1 MKNQRFRHILT
12 TTVACVTLM
21 SLVSPHALAEPVVDD
36 VTNGDVAES
45 VVADQDFQVAEETAA
60 DDAADNQVDPKALAE
75 TLKEIDK
82 GIKEVS
88 DQAATTGEKAV
99 ALKGDSKDK
108 GKAKP
113 ADSKSA
119 EKALTWGIRSSFNN
133 YTGGPTAMLD
143 DATQNDK
150 KNQFTFNLESV
161 SYESDTEKLEAKF
174 KGGVHYQK
182 YCDDN
187 TKHTGCKLDLKIENP
202 RIVMSK
208 DGSHVFAKVSS
219 KKYNSNETYTNS
231 GTEDAK
237 PIAQLYTANAVFE
250 EKDGKVTWSEIPTL
264 LTQDGS
270 EMFSNFY
277 PVNSSLDPL
286 TFSFDKSKLEG
297 SKDSYK
303 RLSTDNAKY
312 VVSSQKFDNQVNYEL
327 HRELFKFKD
336 HIIVATS
343 DHRFTPNDK
352 AGFALLNR
360 DLAEK
365 SFKGV
370 KINGYGAV
378 AFDEAKGDLY
388 YVAKKTDTKPFDDDT
403 KSLYKIHV
411 DVETGFG
418 EPQLVHTFAEEITAV
433 GYNPASKDVVAV
445 TQKQTAIVNQ
455 STVTPVVL
463 PEQSELVKESGF
475 TEPKNLYGSIVSYLP
490 EVNELLPMKDGSFV
504 LNGDSASAKKDGE
517 SAEVGDGEEG
527 KETVK
532 GLMVSIDP
540 KNTDAPAKLLKESAT
555 KSLNISSSAARTD
568 GETIVRYNK
577 NASESHAVAQSFR
590 LKDGNLVKESAD
602 VITGTDAD
610 VKNWG
615 NAFVMDDGTIMA
627 LDSKDGMIKH
637 VDAKNFKNVQNEKTD
652 EHGRKFESVA
662 LPKGAKTAEHQHGSI
677 LQLDEGTFYV
687 PSYDDVKGE
696 SEETYVLRKVY
707 DPKFV
712 PTAQEQGREF
722 PEVKDTG
729 LSKTWKIVLGVL
741 GALGGLLG
749 VFGLINNFFGDHIR
763 SFLEQFNIHS

>member
-1 MKNQRFRHILT
+1 MKWSCSLKNQRFRHILT
-12 TTVACVTLM
+12 TTVACATLI
-21 SLVSPHALAEPVVDD
+21 SLTVPNAIAEPESKVVQDPSAIATSDSTPELPASEETTVDAEDD
-36 VTNGDVAES
+36 KGVDPNAISAALKDLDKEIKGAGDKAVS
-45 VVADQDFQVAEETAA
+45 VADGILGDKGAAEEKKPAA
-60 DDAADNQVDPKALAE
+60 AAAVDR
-75 TLKEIDK
+75 
-82 GIKEVS
+82 
-88 DQAATTGEKAV
+88 
-99 ALKGDSKDK
+99 KDK
-108 GKAKP
+108 G
-113 ADSKSA
+113 ST
-119 EKALTWGIRSSFNN
+119 LTWGVRSSFNN
-133 YTGGPTAMLD
+133 YIGGPTAMLD

-187 TKHTGCKLDLKIENP
+187 TNHTGCKLDLKIENP

-231 GTEDAK
+231 GTDDAK

-286 TFSFDKSKLEG
+286 TFSFDESKLEG
-297 SKDSYK
+297 DKDSYK

-455 STVTPVVL
+455 STITPVVL

-475 TEPKNLYGSIVSYLP
+475 TEPKNLYGSIVSYSP
-490 EVNELLPMKDGSFV
+490 AVNELLPVEDGSFV
-504 LNGDSASAKKDGE
+504 LNGDSASAKKDG
-517 SAEVGDGEEG
+517 
-527 KETVK
+527 KQYY
-532 GLMVSIDP
+532 GLMVSINP
-540 KNTDAPAKLLKESAT
+540 KNAKLLGESAT
-555 KSLNISSSAARTD
+555 ENIGIQSSAARINR
-568 GETIVRYNK
+568 ETIVRYNK
-577 NASESHAVAQSFR
+577 NASESQAVAQSFR

-602 VITGTDAD
+602 AITGTDAD

-652 EHGRKFESVA
+652 EHGRKFESIA

-677 LQLDEGTFYV
+677 LQLDKGTFYV
-687 PSYDDVKGE
+687 PSFDDVKGE
-696 SEETYVLRKVY
+696 SEETYALRKVY
-707 DPKFV
+707 DPKFT
-712 PTAQEQGREF
+712 PEAQKQGQEF
-722 PEVKDTG
+722 PKVEEQKDTPRESKSF
-729 LSKTWKIVLGVL
+729 LSKTWKVVLGVL
-741 GALGGLLG
+741 GALGGILG
-749 VFGLINNFFGDHIR
+749 ILGAANHFFGEQIR
-763 SFLEQFNIHS
+763 SFLDRFHN